1 MQLMS
6 ELKVSLLWVSVLTR
20 SGAMARV
27 SFRASGAEGRLL
39 RGYAPP
45 EADGPLTATAGMGRF
60 PSGRVPTPSLPQE
73 VSRRT

>member
-45 EADGPLTATAGMGRF
+45 EADGPLNCPDLAVHSPGRLVRF
-60 PSGRVPTPSLPQE
+60 RE
-73 VSRRT
+73 